1 MFFESIGCRLSPF
14 HLRFSGQD
22 AANQSHLLCSPPGEV
37 WQHLAGVAYEF
48 HTLQLKAPTTQTS
61 FYIYSWL
68 ICISFICI
76 MNQSCV
82 FLLFLITHLVGIVCS
97 CYVFFLIVNLGYLV
111 EYLSCRWKLSVPV
124 MAILINQSI
133 EKTVWGRGFVNSS
146 TEST

>member
-1 MFFESIGCRLSPF
+1 MAPGTRINSQEFCCLFFKLFFQRICLQNIRGARHFLASRVFVAHVFWITWLSLRCFRTPF

-97 CYVFFLIVNLGYLV
+97 CYVFF
-111 EYLSCRWKLSVPV
+111 
-124 MAILINQSI
+124 
-133 EKTVWGRGFVNSS
+133 
-146 TEST
+146 